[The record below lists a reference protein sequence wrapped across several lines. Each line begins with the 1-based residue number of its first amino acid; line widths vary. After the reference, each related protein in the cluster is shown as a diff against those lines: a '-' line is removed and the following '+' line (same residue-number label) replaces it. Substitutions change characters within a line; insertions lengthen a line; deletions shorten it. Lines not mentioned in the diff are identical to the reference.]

1 MFAVPPSVIDSGKSR
16 VEVIEGD
23 SVVIACPAM
32 DAVPPPEIQWF
43 KVRVWIIHLPC
54 GFGMDVANSVTYS
67 PTSPS
72 TRNPVV

>member
-1 MFAVPPSVIDSGKSR
+1 VPPSVIDSGKSR

-43 KVRVWIIHLPC
+43 KVTVWVIHCL
-54 GFGMDVANSVTYS
+54 VALGWMWLTV
-67 PTSPS
+67 
-72 TRNPVV
+72 